1 MPSRP
6 PKTEHVRRQA
16 MPVAT
21 SVHWKP
27 VRDSHYVIASLQ
39 AGGGGRREIFI
50 AQNTLTRILS
60 LASAPPGVEVRGLLV
75 GQRFDDALSP
85 TRYLVIDAMVEVAA
99 SLSGENALAAAVA
112 KHSYKMR
119 CFENTEVLGW

>member
-27 VRDSHYVIASLQ
+27 LRDPHYVVASLQ
-39 AGGGGRREIFI
+39 PGGGGRREIFI
-50 AQNTLTRILS
+50 TQNVLTRILS
-60 LASAPPGVEVRGLLV
+60 LASAPAGVEVRGLLV
-75 GQRFDDALSP
+75 GKRLDDTLSP
-85 TRYLVIDAMVEVAA
+85 TRYQLIDEMVEVAA
-99 SLSGENALAAAVA
+99 SLPGENALAAAVA
-112 KHSYKMR
+112 KHSSKVR
-119 CFENTEVLGW
+119 GFDGTE